1 MFSCVIKTF
10 ITYPNGHTMS
20 NQHQFDID
28 IISICQRENIDKCP
42 HHFDVI
48 FHCDFIGQKI
58 SVVLTYFPRRNV
70 HGQKIDVVFM
80 YFLQRN
86 FDGKKIDVV
95 STYFARRNFDEWKID
110 IVSTFVWSNFDR
122 KKKDVVS
129 MYFLM
134 QFWWKT
140 DVTSKCWF
148 WLVFERQKLVAV
160 MQFLFKMFLI
170 YQKLQ
175 PFELQFWT

>member
-1 MFSCVIKTF
+1 
-10 ITYPNGHTMS
+10 MS

-28 IISICQRENIDKCP
+28 IISICQRENIDKCL

-95 STYFARRNFDEWKID
+95 SRYFARRNFDE
-110 IVSTFVWSNFDR
+110 
-122 KKKDVVS
+122 
-129 MYFLM
+129 
-134 QFWWKT
+134 
-140 DVTSKCWF
+140 
-148 WLVFERQKLVAV
+148 
-160 MQFLFKMFLI
+160 
-170 YQKLQ
+170 
-175 PFELQFWT
+175 

>member
-70 HGQKIDVVFM
+70 HGPKIDVVFM

-122 KKKDVVS
+122 KKNGRCFNVFFDAI
-129 MYFLM
+129 LM
-134 QFWWKT
+134 KNWCNFKVLILTCFWKT
-140 DVTSKCWF
+140 KTCCCYAISF
-148 WLVFERQKLVAV
+148 
-160 MQFLFKMFLI
+160 
-170 YQKLQ
+170 
-175 PFELQFWT
+175 